1 MSPEL
6 SVLPLGAPYPIRV
19 EGSEHG
25 LYVLGGLLVVRD
37 LEEALELV
45 HEERA
50 AGALL
55 QELLVPLL
63 KLRRVRR
70 TDCAVLLRLLPADCC
85 PILAPGRQ
93 GAEPVP
99 PAETLPTDSLGEGPL
114 PTFPL
119 LCQPLDHLL
128 ANRTG
133 RAAEGVGCEEAGPGQ
148 LSALRLED
156 SFQV

>member
-6 SVLPLGAPYPIRV
+6 SLPPLGAPYPIRV
-19 EGSEHG
+19 KGSEHA

-63 KLRRVRR
+63 KLRRVHR
-70 TDCAVLLRLLPADCC
+70 TDCAVLLRLLPAELL
-85 PILAPGRQ
+85 PHPG
-93 GAEPVP
+93 P
-99 PAETLPTDSLGEGPL
+99 
-114 PTFPL
+114 
-119 LCQPLDHLL
+119 
-128 ANRTG
+128 RTAG
-133 RAAEGVGCEEAGPGQ
+133 SRACASC
-148 LSALRLED
+148 
-156 SFQV
+156 